1 MLLID
6 HASQAVDWRGRDKNV
21 AQRTLVSAQTGATN
35 LTIWEL
41 HSPVDTGAPMHVHP
55 HEETITVLQGHI
67 VARIGEERVEAH
79 TGQTIYMPVDVPHGF
94 RVVGEH
100 TPSALR
106 GRYLPP
112 LGRPQPIEHTFDVE
126 RYVEA
131 VLEAR

>member
-55 HEETITVLQGHI
+55 HEESITVLQGHI

-94 RVVGEH
+94 RVVGDAPAHLLVVFPVGDVTYEYMR
-100 TPSALR
+100 S
-106 GRYLPP
+106 RYNPA
-112 LGRPQPIEHTFDVE
+112 DVNE
-126 RYVEA
+126 RLA
-131 VLEAR
+131 